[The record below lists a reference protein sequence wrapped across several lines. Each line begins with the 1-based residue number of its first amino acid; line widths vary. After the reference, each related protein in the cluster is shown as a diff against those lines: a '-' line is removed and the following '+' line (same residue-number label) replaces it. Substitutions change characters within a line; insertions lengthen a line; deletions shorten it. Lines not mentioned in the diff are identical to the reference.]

1 MEEIDLFHKH
11 CLFRIHDPSDITYAR
26 VKLEKYLI
34 QQGVSSKFIS
44 DCSIILTELGTN
56 LLKYAQGKNFLLFR
70 FLGEKKTIEGV
81 EIGSINKEPHIA
93 NLHQFMTD
101 GATSGTSLGIGLGG
115 IKRLSDSSEFFSK
128 KGLGTCL
135 FSRKYIKSQNV
146 QPLSESTFSWLCTPM
161 RDYEYCGDAIRFKE
175 EDEQQHILV
184 ADGLGHGKEADKAS
198 AIAAELF
205 KYYSKD
211 HSTMFD
217 LFHARMRGTRGAAV
231 AMATYIPAEKKLLYT
246 GVGNIAGR
254 LYSSSGSKGLISYP
268 GIVGGNMRKCN
279 TLTFDTSEFS
289 HLIMHSDGLRSISK
303 VSNLAHLTA
312 SPPLIVS
319 ASIYSTLMRD
329 TDDAC
334 IATLVL

>member
-1 MEEIDLFHKH
+1 MEEIDLFFKH

-26 VKLEKYLI
+26 VKLEKYFI
-34 QQGVSSKFIS
+34 QQNVSPKFIS

-56 LLKYAQGKNFLLFR
+56 LLKYAQGKNYLLFR
-70 FLGEKKTIEGV
+70 FLGDKNDPQGV

-93 NLHQFMTD
+93 NLQQFMAD
-101 GATSGTSLGIGLGG
+101 GVTTGTSLGIGLGG
-115 IKRLSDSSEFFSK
+115 IRRLSDTSEFFSR

-135 FSRKYIKSQNV
+135 FSRKYIKSENIQPFNKNV
-146 QPLSESTFSWLCTPM
+146 FSWLCTPM
-161 RDYEYCGDAIRFKE
+161 RDYEYCGDAVRFKE

-211 HSTMFD
+211 HNTMFD

-254 LYSSSGSKGLISYP
+254 LYSTEGSKGLISYP

-279 TLTFDTSEFS
+279 TLTFDTTEFS

-303 VSNLAHLTA
+303 VGNLAQLTTF
-312 SPPLIVS
+312 SPLIIS